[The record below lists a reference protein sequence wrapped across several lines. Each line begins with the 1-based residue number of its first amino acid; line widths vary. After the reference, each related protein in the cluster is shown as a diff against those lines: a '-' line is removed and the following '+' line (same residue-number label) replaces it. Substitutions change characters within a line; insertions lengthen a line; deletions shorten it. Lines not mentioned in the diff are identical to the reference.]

1 MSAGYVTARSEGLIN
16 CRICGLLCPML
27 PEPGSCPRCGS
38 RLHSRTPRSLERA
51 SALLLAAAILY
62 VPANVLPVLHTASEG
77 SERADTIFSGILALW
92 SGDSWPLAMLVFAAS
107 ILVPALKFIIL
118 GFLIFTTKQRSHWAL
133 YDRALLYRIIEFIGR
148 WSMLDVYV
156 VTLMVALVR
165 FSGLA
170 TIEPG
175 IGALAFAAVVVLMMH
190 AVQSFDPRLM
200 WEQSRNG

>member
-1 MSAGYVTARSEGLIN
+1 MSSGYVTARSDGLIN
-16 CRICGLLCPML
+16 CRVCGLLSPLL

-38 RLHSRTPRSLERA
+38 GLHSRTPGSLERA
-51 SALLLAAAILY
+51 SALLLTAAILY

-92 SGDSWPLAMLVFAAS
+92 SGDSWPLAMLVFTAS
-107 ILVPALKFIIL
+107 ILVPVLKFIIL
-118 GFLIFTTKQRSHWAL
+118 GFLIFTTKYSSHWAL
-133 YDRALLYRIIEFIGR
+133 YDRAVLYRIIEFIGR

-175 IGALAFAAVVVLMMH
+175 IGALAFAAVVVLMMY
-190 AVQSFDPRLM
+190 AVQAFDPRLM
-200 WEQSRNG
+200 WEQGHNG